1 MQFVV
6 HRDPVGRAAS
16 HHIARADLA
25 PFGLDGRV
33 EQLWL
38 RALND
43 GSHQVACIPFA
54 AYGIALGD
62 TVLLD
67 DEDYVSEVVG
77 TAWHR
82 TLRLVFV
89 PGLPADDLRAA
100 ADGMRAETGAAGL
113 LSEWEGDRLVAV
125 DVPPDVEPAGLLAV
139 MGALVEAGHARWEW
153 ADAMPFAARS

>member
-1 MQFVV
+1 M
-6 HRDPVGRAAS
+6 
-16 HHIARADLA
+16 
-25 PFGLDGRV
+25 
-33 EQLWL
+33 
-38 RALND
+38 
-43 GSHQVACIPFA
+43 
-54 AYGIALGD
+54 
-62 TVLLD
+62 LLD

-82 TLRLVFV
+82 TLRLAFV

-100 ADGMRAETGAAGL
+100 ADGIRAETGAAGL

-139 MGALVEAGHARWEW
+139 MGALVEAGHARCEW